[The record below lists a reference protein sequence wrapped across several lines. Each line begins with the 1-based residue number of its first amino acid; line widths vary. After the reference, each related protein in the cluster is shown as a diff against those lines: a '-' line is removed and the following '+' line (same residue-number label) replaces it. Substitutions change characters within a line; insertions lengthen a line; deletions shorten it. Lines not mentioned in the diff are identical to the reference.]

1 MDAKETAIGYVPNAE
16 DINLEGLED
25 FTIEDLK
32 GILEVK
38 NDEWT
43 KEADEITEYFKTFDR
58 LPQELKDQLA
68 ALKSRLQ

>member
-1 MDAKETAIGYVPNAE
+1 MQMCIKMCIRDS
-16 DINLEGLED
+16 